1 MLNESDI
8 DFIYETRMDVVQ
20 GRRREI
26 IVYYEVE
33 GEKDPV
39 TGEGGTE
46 TLDRAVE
53 GVVTEVDSKFKM
65 KRELF
70 GGIELLKG
78 DIWFSVEID
87 LIHDIDTKIVRV
99 KYEDV
104 DYEVLAQDR
113 KGIGRRNRWEFLGRR
128 QS

>member
-1 MLNESDI
+1 MLNENDI

-20 GRRREI
+20 GRRRGI

-104 DYEVLAQDR
+104 IYEVLAQDR

>member
-8 DFIYETRMDVVQ
+8 DYMYETRRDVVQ
-20 GRRREI
+20 GRRRGI

-39 TGEGGTE
+39 TDEGGTE
-46 TLDRAVE
+46 THERAVE
-53 GVVTEVDSKFKM
+53 SVVTEVDSKFKM

-87 LIHDIDTKIVRV
+87 LIHDIETKIVRV

>member
-33 GEKDPV
+33 GEKDPI

-46 TLDRAVE
+46 THDRAVE
-53 GVVTEVDSKFKM
+53 SVVTEVDSKFKM

-99 KYEDV
+99 RYEGV
-104 DYEVLAQDR
+104 IYEVLAQDR

>member
-53 GVVTEVDSKFKM
+53 SVVTEVDSKFKM

>member
-8 DFIYETRMDVVQ
+8 DFIYETRRDVVQ
-20 GRRREI
+20 GRRRVI

-46 TLDRAVE
+46 THDRAVE
-53 GVVTEVDSKFKM
+53 SVVTEVDSKFKM

-104 DYEVLAQDR
+104 IYEVLAQDR